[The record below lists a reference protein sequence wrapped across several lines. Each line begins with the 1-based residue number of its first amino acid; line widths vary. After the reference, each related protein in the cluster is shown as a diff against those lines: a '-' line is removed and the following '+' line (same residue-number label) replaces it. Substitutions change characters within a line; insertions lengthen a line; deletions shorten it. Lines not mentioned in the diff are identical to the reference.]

1 MAYPCVDKK
10 ILVIKANWYL
20 LTLNQN
26 RTHSVTVC
34 FNKHFRKRVLTIN
47 GVVGKL
53 VSPVDCK
60 SAALVHCWFKSN
72 RLHQIWL
79 DRIKVITSDCL
90 SDYRGSIPRRVAKFI
105 PQ

>member
-1 MAYPCVDKK
+1 MESLVWEEKLVRIKTDCVPVEVFQS
-10 ILVIKANWYL
+10 I
-20 LTLNQN
+20 Q
-26 RTHSVTVC
+26 SVLIHTFLRVC
-34 FNKHFRKRVLTIN
+34 F

-90 SDYRGSIPRRVAKFI
+90 SDYRGSIPRRVANFI